1 MRRRT
6 LNDISDKIVKFGENL
21 LDYDDIEKGVYINI
35 DGTFGK
41 QTNYGTSGYIEVEPG
56 ARYLF
61 YSNKTVTK
69 NVLYTVPRYSCAF
82 DENKEVVGGASVYT
96 QTASADKVVPIG
108 GLVEFC
114 EHIKYIR
121 FSSTIDEKAEND
133 LYSIQIRKL
142 LED

>member
-6 LNDISDKIVKFGENL
+6 LNDISDKIVKLGENL

-41 QTNYGTSGYIEVEPG
+41 QTNYGTSDYIEVEPG

-61 YSNKTVTK
+61 YSDKTATK
-69 NVLYTVPRYSCAF
+69 NVLYTVQRYSCAF

-96 QTASADKVVPIG
+96 QTASADIVVPIG
-108 GLVEFC
+108 GLVEFR
-114 EHIKYIR
+114 ENIKYIR
-121 FSSTIDEKAEND
+121 FSSTIDEKMEND

-142 LED
+142 LGD